1 MRVKHALSLIKEFAI
16 VDLKLKY
23 QGSVLGYFWSLL
35 NPLLMLITLY
45 LVFSLIVKFDIPHY
59 QLYLL
64 LGILIWNFLSEAT
77 NGSMHSIISKSG
89 LMRKFIFPKESI
101 IIGSCLA
108 SFVSFLLNLL
118 VFFLFMIIFRVDISL
133 KILIL
138 PFYLLQLFVFVLG
151 VSFFLSS
158 FYVRYRDI
166 IHIWSFLLLMGFF
179 ITPITYPLE
188 IVPFH
193 LLKYYLLNPLA
204 RMVVDMRYVA
214 LYNYIP
220 DLKNFLITLIISV
233 FVFVFGYLIFRKRKS
248 HFVEE
253 I

>member
-1 MRVKHALSLIKEFAI
+1 MAENDERNLYQLKQDYKKIEKKYSLPIFEQLNEDFHIEKLAELETEFLIREIRKFMAERI
-16 VDLKLKY
+16 
-23 QGSVLGYFWSLL
+23 GSYLRFVETLL
-35 NPLLMLITLY
+35 QPGNSPMFI
-45 LVFSLIVKFDIPHY
+45 FSIVK
-59 QLYLL
+59 LL
-64 LGILIWNFLSEAT
+64 DSVDKDRLTKIY
-77 NGSMHSIISKSG
+77 K
-89 LMRKFIFPKESI
+89 K
-101 IIGSCLA
+101 LA
-108 SFVSFLLNLL
+108 K
-118 VFFLFMIIFRVDISL
+118 IEVDISL